1 MTQIGRNTSFCSCP
15 WLQVLELPALTEF
28 EVALFDNR
36 VGEAAE
42 SDIAELVPGL
52 TDVETGWSA
61 ANGHNNERIAQ
72 ANALDLAN
80 KSPRVQT

>member
-1 MTQIGRNTSFCSCP
+1 MWHKLASFSCP
-15 WLQVLELPALTEF
+15 RKVLELPALTEF

-36 VGEAAE
+36 VGEAAA
-42 SDIAELVPGL
+42 SDKSLSETGFPDL
-52 TDVETGWSA
+52 ETGWSS

-80 KSPRVQT
+80 KSPRVQP